1 MTEGWITKT
10 NISISELF
18 PTYTN
23 QFLRPFKNVENR
35 DIHNGMHLDFE
46 LYDRNHKNKVCPI
59 LKMATSS
66 DAKEITEIYKEIY
79 NGTYPYKEIEDEHE
93 VRKMIESSNYH
104 WILFK
109 NNNGETVGCFTF
121 VLDFQ
126 DKLGLIRGL
135 MLRKK
140 YQGITDIV
148 KAAVGSY
155 LGMYSTYRD
164 KIFRWYC
171 ENRTAHAKS
180 QYALSI
186 GGIRAIAFYPNKDIF
201 NHKIESDIMQICYD
215 ERALREYRRP
225 DPPKFIPE
233 VSSCYS
239 YSDNRYKL
247 GYFEIF
253 SPKININKK
262 KLAKIKK
269 KIIKKTSRDKFDYE
283 TITYTIKDSSSYFQF
298 LYTPIIK
305 NFEKTKYNV
314 KNLEELFV
322 FVQEFKRD
330 IKNLN
335 IRYCEIFVSA
345 YNPCHQK
352 IFFDAG
358 LSPRGYIPSWK
369 YNQNKDYFEDSILFN
384 YFEGEI
390 DGNLQLIPEGE
401 ELIRCLN
408 FR

>member
-1 MTEGWITKT
+1 MTEGWITRT
-10 NISISELF
+10 SISISELY
-18 PTYTN
+18 PNYTS
-23 QFLRPFKNVENR
+23 QFMQPFKNVKNR
-35 DIHNGMHLDFE
+35 DISNGIHLDFE
-46 LYDRNHKNKVCPI
+46 IYDRSHNNKICPI

-93 VRKMIESSNYH
+93 VRKMIKSSNCH

-109 NNNGETVGCFTF
+109 SNNGETLGCFTF
-121 VLDFQ
+121 VLDFK

-140 YQGITDIV
+140 YQGIIDVV

-155 LGMYSTYRD
+155 LGMYSTFGDR
-164 KIFRWYC
+164 IFRWYC
-171 ENRTAHAKS
+171 ENRTAHTKS

-201 NHKIESDIMQICYD
+201 NHKIESDIMHICYD
-215 ERALREYRRP
+215 ERALREYRCP
-225 DPPKFIPE
+225 DQPKFIPE
-233 VSSCYS
+233 VKSCYS
-239 YSDNRYKL
+239 YSDKRYNL
-247 GYFEIF
+247 GHFKII
-253 SPKININKK
+253 SPKLNLNVEN
-262 KLAKIKK
+262 LTKIRS
-269 KIIKKTSRDKFDYE
+269 KIIRKISKDKFGYE
-283 TITYTIKDSSSYFQF
+283 TITLTIEDSSSYFQF
-298 LYTPIIK
+298 LYTPIIQ
-305 NFEKTKYNV
+305 NFEKTKYKV
-314 KNLEELFV
+314 KSLEELFV
-322 FVQEFKRD
+322 FVQEFKKD

-345 YNPCHQK
+345 YNPYHQK
-352 IFFDAG
+352 ILLDAG

-369 YNQNKDYFEDSILFN
+369 YNHNKDYFEDFILFN
-384 YFEGEI
+384 YYEGEI
-390 DGNLQLIPEGE
+390 DENIQLIPEGE